1 MSVYSSLSGVS
12 LPDTSGSLLTLA
24 SNQIQI
30 GNLSFEDIKQ
40 SILSSLKRTAEN
52 EDYDNP
58 LKDYDFASS
67 ALNVLVDA
75 LAYNTLYYAFYTN
88 MISNELYL
96 DTAQRLESIK
106 SIVKPLG
113 FVVPGSNSARASV
126 SMTGVPSRIPK
137 FAKFTGSNEAGQSFN
152 FYTLNSYDPDTN
164 GSISEVVLFEAQDF
178 VVYRDVTELINLKR
192 QTLDL
197 NDSRIDINSLIV
209 EVSEDNGANWTEY
222 TLSENVNYNINE
234 DSRVYFAE
242 RRDNGFRITF
252 SVRGEGKFIQPDLEG
267 NVNTNLET
275 DNIGKK
281 LTNTD
286 LVRVTYLIPSGKSA
300 NGISSFTYSDG
311 VGVAQLDV
319 GSFGGSDGPD
329 LNLVR
334 FFAPKWFAAQGRA
347 VTKNDY
353 RASLKDLFSAGDNP
367 ENSLIVFGGEE
378 MDPPYYGRVFVST
391 LIGSQG
397 GNEIEAQK
405 NQVVDILREKS
416 PVGIRPEYISPEDFN
431 LNLEYTV
438 SYNGAETTRNLSQM
452 RRLIT
457 DTVVETYGQRK
468 FSNTFDTDEFKNL
481 IRDLDPAIVNPIDVS
496 FTMSIDV
503 PILQNQ
509 NTEFSFSNE
518 LLLNGIGLQSSTF
531 NSTKF
536 DVNNVF
542 IQDTTVD
549 PDTAGFSTLRL
560 VSRNSNGLIVVQANS
575 GVGEINPRRGFV
587 RIFPGVASGTVRFTA
602 FLANPFA
609 VASRNIILNDLQNP
623 TIREI

>member
-1 MSVYSSLSGVS
+1 V
-12 LPDTSGSLLTLA
+12 
-24 SNQIQI
+24 
-30 GNLSFEDIKQ
+30 
-40 SILSSLKRTAEN
+40 
-52 EDYDNP
+52 
-58 LKDYDFASS
+58 
-67 ALNVLVDA
+67 
-75 LAYNTLYYAFYTN
+75 
-88 MISNELYL
+88 
-96 DTAQRLESIK
+96 
-106 SIVKPLG
+106 
-113 FVVPGSNSARASV
+113 
-126 SMTGVPSRIPK
+126 
-137 FAKFTGSNEAGQSFN
+137 
-152 FYTLNSYDPDTN
+152 N

-242 RRDNGFRITF
+242 RRDSGFRITF

-319 GSFGGSDGPD
+319 SSFGGSDGPD
-329 LNLVR
+329 LDLVR

-367 ENSLIVFGGEE
+367 ENSLAVFGGEE

-397 GNEIEAQK
+397 ANEIEAQK
-405 NQVVDILREKS
+405 NQVVEILREKS
-416 PVGIRPEYISPEDFN
+416 PVGIRPEYISPENFN
-431 LNLEYTV
+431 LNLEYSV

-468 FSNTFDTDEFKNL
+468 FTNSFDADEFKNL

-503 PILQNQ
+503 PIRQNQ

-518 LLLNGIGLQSSTF
+518 LLLNGVGLQSSIF

-536 DVNNVF
+536 NVNNVY

-560 VSRNSNGLIVVQANS
+560 VSRNSNGLINVQANS

-609 VASRNIILNDLQNP
+609 VASRNMILNVLQSP
-623 TIREI
+623 TVREI